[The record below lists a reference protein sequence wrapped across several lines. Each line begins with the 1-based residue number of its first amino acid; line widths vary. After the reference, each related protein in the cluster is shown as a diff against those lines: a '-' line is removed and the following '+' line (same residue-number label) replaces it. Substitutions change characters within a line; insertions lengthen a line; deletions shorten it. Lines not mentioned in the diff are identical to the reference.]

1 MSKWTGLALIAFAA
15 ILGGS
20 YYLLSQS
27 KGKSSAIGINA
38 ESEMDVEDF
47 DTEESDGMDKAD
59 NTYDMMNETDD
70 DADDTDTMKDT
81 VHPQDPADV
90 ETIDDEDDTGEMV
103 QNPTVGDTAT
113 TTQQPKQQPTKKPA
127 HEKPHQPNGQSPTPS
142 PRK

>member
-1 MSKWTGLALIAFAA
+1 MSKWTGLALIAFVA

-27 KGKSSAIGINA
+27 KGKSSAIGISA

-59 NTYDMMNETDD
+59 NTYDMMNETE
-70 DADDTDTMKDT
+70 DDTDDVDTMKDA
-81 VHPQDPADV
+81 VHPQDPSDV

-103 QNPTVGDTAT
+103 QNPTVGTT
-113 TTQQPKQQPTKKPA
+113 TTQQQQQTKAPPHENPRQPSSKSPA
-127 HEKPHQPNGQSPTPS
+127 THPQK
-142 PRK
+142 